1 MSPKTLVLATC
12 SAIAMMAAVA
22 LPSFA
27 YPARLTTSDYG
38 SQINIRSGPGTGYSS
53 PHYGYAGDGVNV
65 INETI
70 ANDGY
75 MWYYIEFYGSGARG
89 WVRGD
94 FITRK
99 GRELESRVFLK
110 HG

>member
-1 MSPKTLVLATC
+1 MSPKKLVLATC

-94 FITRK
+94 FITYMN
-99 GRELESRVFLK
+99 
-110 HG
+110 